1 MNFPPPSWGKN
12 ETPHSVQFLPQVGEK
27 EQDIA
32 EMLFSI
38 PWTHHKFILDKI
50 KGDVQKGLFF
60 VAKAMEVYF

>member
-1 MNFPPPSWGKN
+1 MKHHILFNSYLKL
-12 ETPHSVQFLPQVGEK
+12 EKK

-60 VAKAMEVYF
+60 VAKAKEVYF